1 MPELPEVENVARI
14 LRPEVVG
21 RRVVEARVLWPRSVA
36 RPSPEAFCQGLAG
49 REFTSVG
56 RRGKVL
62 TLGLAGGWWLLVHL
76 RMSGRLL
83 LARPAEPAQV
93 HLRVALGLDDGRQ
106 LRFVDPRKFG
116 RLWLVQ
122 DPAEVLG
129 SLGPEPL
136 DAAFVPEALQMR
148 LRSRRRARIKSL
160 LLDQRF
166 LAGVGNIYA
175 DEALF
180 LAGVHPCRP
189 AGSLTGE
196 EVERLHRALRE
207 VLAAAISD
215 GGTTLSA
222 YRRPDGSPG
231 EHQELLQVF
240 RRAGEPCPQCGTPV
254 VRAVV
259 GGRGTYFCPRC
270 QPPSE

>member
-1 MPELPEVENVARI
+1 MPELPEVENVARM
-14 LRPEVVG
+14 LQPEVVG
-21 RRVVEARVLWPRSVA
+21 RRVEQTRVLWPRSVA
-36 RPSPEAFCQGLAG
+36 HPSPEDFCQGVG
-49 REFTSVG
+49 EREFTSVG

-62 TLGLAGGWWLLVHL
+62 ILGLSGGRWLLVHL

-83 LARPAEPAQV
+83 LAAREEPDPV
-93 HLRVALGLDDGRQ
+93 HLRAAFRLDDGRE

-116 RLWLVQ
+116 RLWLVE

-129 SLGPEPL
+129 DLGPEPL
-136 DAAFVPEALQMR
+136 DATFPVEAFQARLQ
-148 LRSRRRARIKSL
+148 SRRRARIKPL

-180 LAGVHPCRP
+180 LAGIHPCRA

-196 EVERLHRALRE
+196 EVARLHRALQE
-207 VLAAAISD
+207 VLRAAIVD

-231 EHQELLQVF
+231 EHQGFLLVF
-240 RRAGEPCPQCGTPV
+240 RRAGEPCPRCGTPV

-259 GGRGTYFCPRC
+259 GGRGTYFCPCC
-270 QPPSE
+270 QV

>member
-1 MPELPEVENVARI
+1 MPELPEVENVARM
-14 LRPEVVG
+14 LKPEVVG
-21 RRVVEARVLWPRSVA
+21 RRIVEAQVLWPRTVA
-36 RPSPEAFCQGLAG
+36 RPAPEAFCQGVVG
-49 REFTSVG
+49 REVTSVG

-62 TLGLAGGWWLLVHL
+62 TLGLSGGGWLLVHL

-83 LARPAEPAQV
+83 LERPEGPAPA
-93 HLRVALGLDDGRQ
+93 HLRVALRLHDGWE

-116 RLWLVQ
+116 RLWLVE

-136 DAAFVPEALQMR
+136 DAAFSLEAFRAR
-148 LRSRRRARIKSL
+148 LAGRRARIKPL
-160 LLDQRF
+160 LLDQQF

-180 LAGVHPCRP
+180 LARVHPCRA
-189 AGSLTGE
+189 AGSLTE
-196 EVERLHRALRE
+196 AEVERLYGALRE
-207 VLAAAISD
+207 VLAAAILD

-231 EHQELLQVF
+231 EHQALLQVF
-240 RRAGEPCPQCGTPV
+240 RRAGEPCPRCGTPV
-254 VRAVV
+254 ARVVV

-270 QPPSE
+270 QTE